1 MKEKKFLDKVNPER
15 REFLE
20 KVTKGAFIIP
30 TVISVMM
37 LNQKLN
43 LTTANAQSNMSVPA
57 PVCLSFDTLISTP
70 EGKVPMTDLRPGM
83 SVFTLDMDGNMVIH
97 PIELVS

>member
-1 MKEKKFLDKVNPER
+1 MDEKKFFKDVNPER

-43 LTTANAQSNMSVPA
+43 LTTANAVSNDAGP
-57 PVCLSFDTLISTP
+57 F
-70 EGKVPMTDLRPGM
+70 
-83 SVFTLDMDGNMVIH
+83 
-97 PIELVS
+97 

>member
-1 MKEKKFLDKVNPER
+1 MSDQKIPENVNSDR

-20 KVTKGAFIIP
+20 KVTKGAFVIP

-43 LTTANAQSNMSVPA
+43 LTTANAFSNIVDEIP
-57 PVCLSFDTLISTP
+57 
-70 EGKVPMTDLRPGM
+70 
-83 SVFTLDMDGNMVIH
+83 
-97 PIELVS
+97 

>member
-1 MKEKKFLDKVNPER
+1 MGDKKYLDDVNSER

-20 KVTKGAFIIP
+20 KVTKGAFVIP

-43 LTTANAQSNMSVPA
+43 LTTANAQSNDGPVPPKA
-57 PVCLSFDTLISTP
+57 
-70 EGKVPMTDLRPGM
+70 
-83 SVFTLDMDGNMVIH
+83 
-97 PIELVS
+97 

>member
-1 MKEKKFLDKVNPER
+1 MNKEKKFLDGINPER

-43 LTTANAQSNMSVPA
+43 ITTANAQST
-57 PVCLSFDTLISTP
+57 DGTP
-70 EGKVPMTDLRPGM
+70 P
-83 SVFTLDMDGNMVIH
+83 
-97 PIELVS
+97 

>member
-1 MKEKKFLDKVNPER
+1 MDENKKSPKKFLGDLRPER
-15 REFLE
+15 RAFLE

-43 LTTANAQSNMSVPA
+43 LTTANAQSN
-57 PVCLSFDTLISTP
+57 
-70 EGKVPMTDLRPGM
+70 EG
-83 SVFTLDMDGNMVIH
+83 
-97 PIELVS
+97 

>member
-1 MKEKKFLDKVNPER
+1 MSEKKLPENVSKER

-20 KVTKGAFIIP
+20 KVTKGAFVIP

-43 LTTANAQSNMSVPA
+43 LTTANAQSNVP
-57 PVCLSFDTLISTP
+57 
-70 EGKVPMTDLRPGM
+70 
-83 SVFTLDMDGNMVIH
+83 
-97 PIELVS
+97 

>member
-1 MKEKKFLDKVNPER
+1 MDHKKYLENINPER

-43 LTTANAQSNMSVPA
+43 LTTANANSN
-57 PVCLSFDTLISTP
+57 D
-70 EGKVPMTDLRPGM
+70 GDPG
-83 SVFTLDMDGNMVIH
+83 
-97 PIELVS
+97 

>member
-1 MKEKKFLDKVNPER
+1 MSEKKFLDKIDPER

-43 LTTANAQSNMSVPA
+43 LTTANAQSNDSV
-57 PVCLSFDTLISTP
+57 V
-70 EGKVPMTDLRPGM
+70 GG
-83 SVFTLDMDGNMVIH
+83 
-97 PIELVS
+97 

>member
-1 MKEKKFLDKVNPER
+1 MDDKKFLEKINPER

-20 KVTKGAFIIP
+20 KLTIGAFAIP

-43 LTTANAQSNMSVPA
+43 LSTANAASNDAVP
-57 PVCLSFDTLISTP
+57 
-70 EGKVPMTDLRPGM
+70 G
-83 SVFTLDMDGNMVIH
+83 
-97 PIELVS
+97 

>member
-1 MKEKKFLDKVNPER
+1 MSDKNFLDDVNPER
-15 REFLE
+15 RKFLE

-43 LTTANAQSNMSVPA
+43 LTTANAESNVVVM
-57 PVCLSFDTLISTP
+57 
-70 EGKVPMTDLRPGM
+70 
-83 SVFTLDMDGNMVIH
+83 
-97 PIELVS
+97 

>member
-1 MKEKKFLDKVNPER
+1 MDDKKFLEKINPER

-20 KVTKGAFIIP
+20 KLTIGAFAIP

-43 LTTANAQSNMSVPA
+43 LTTANAVSNDGMVP
-57 PVCLSFDTLISTP
+57 PPP
-70 EGKVPMTDLRPGM
+70 E
-83 SVFTLDMDGNMVIH
+83 
-97 PIELVS
+97 

>member
-1 MKEKKFLDKVNPER
+1 MSDKKFPEDVNSER

-43 LTTANAQSNMSVPA
+43 LTTANAQSNLTQEP
-57 PVCLSFDTLISTP
+57 
-70 EGKVPMTDLRPGM
+70 
-83 SVFTLDMDGNMVIH
+83 
-97 PIELVS
+97 